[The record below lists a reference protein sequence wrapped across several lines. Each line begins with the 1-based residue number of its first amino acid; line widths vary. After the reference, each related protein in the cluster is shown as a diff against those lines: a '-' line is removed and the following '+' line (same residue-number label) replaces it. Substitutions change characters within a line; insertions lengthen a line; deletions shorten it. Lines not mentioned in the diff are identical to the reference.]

1 MWAAIVKGDVKE
13 VKQYLALGEDVNL
26 RGLGNMTPLHQA
38 AQDGGKEMVELLI
51 ENGADA
57 NAITDSGKTPLDCA
71 IKNRHVKLYPQIRKH
86 GGKTAEELKAD
97 GMDEYDID
105 ETLDK
110 MSIDEIVK
118 EIENIKTP
126 EEAILSEDENIL
138 YVVSFDLS
146 EVYVY
151 DAVTLEKKSTSYE
164 TGNKPIG
171 VMPVGNKLYVS
182 NYGDNSI
189 SIINNQ

>member
-1 MWAAIVKGDVKE
+1 MIDIETG
-13 VKQYLALGEDVNL
+13 KQSILK
-26 RGLGNMTPLHQA
+26 T
-38 AQDGGKEMVELLI
+38 GGKPELIHSNKDHSLLYI
-51 ENGADA
+51 SNFFGNKIHIIDTENG
-57 NAITDSGKTPLDCA
+57 
-71 IKNRHVKLYPQIRKH
+71 
-86 GGKTAEELKAD
+86 
-97 GMDEYDID
+97 
-105 ETLDK
+105 
-110 MSIDEIVK
+110 EIVK

-151 DAVTLEKKSTSYE
+151 DAVKLEKKSISYE

-189 SIINNQ
+189 SIINK